1 MQKRLKIFET
11 FNLVL
16 FGVRTSYSAKL
27 SLMSILPANTDAD
40 PPKDLDKL
48 DNVLEESSRKV

>member
-1 MQKRLKIFET
+1 MQKRPKIFET

-16 FGVRTSYSAKL
+16 FGVRTSYSATL
-27 SLMSILPANTDAD
+27 GLISILPANTDAS

-48 DNVLEESSRKV
+48 DNVLEEDSKKV